1 MCYVCKYIYQIKQ
14 AIQMM
19 PDTFDVYCQGS
30 SWHFVLTFI
39 SLCVCGVCA
48 CVCMCVC
55 VYVCVPNV
63 PRRIVKPDIFDIVG
77 TGHFK

>member
-1 MCYVCKYIYQIKQ
+1 MAFGIDIYI
-14 AIQMM
+14 
-19 PDTFDVYCQGS
+19 
-30 SWHFVLTFI
+30 
-39 SLCVCGVCA
+39 LCVCVCVHA
-48 CVCMCVC
+48 CACVC